1 MNQIKPYLPVI
12 CSLVLSVALF
22 VVDSTAYKNA
32 ANEIDYAKA
41 VAAFVTLFGM
51 FTGFFKMQPAEPT
64 E

>member
-1 MNQIKPYLPVI
+1 MSAIKPYLPLI

-41 VAAFVTLFGM
+41 VTAFGVLYVS
-51 FTGFFKMQPAEPT
+51 FTGFFKMQPVEPT